1 MPAKMDFKIL
11 PPIDVN
17 AMVDPSLTEEQN
29 LQHIYDHVIAVMQ
42 NALTEEYAKRK
53 LPLLG

>member
-17 AMVDPSLTEEQN
+17 AMVDPSLSEQEN
-29 LQHIYDHVIAVMQ
+29 LQKIYDAILGTMQAV
-42 NALTEEYAKRK
+42 LTEEYAKRR
-53 LPLLG
+53 LPLIG